1 MMNQKKGIVQ
11 QCYTVLFVYG
21 VLWPVRKEK
30 GAKKLGESST
40 ASLNVSYRKEDCG
53 SRAIDLFKIINH

>member
-1 MMNQKKGIVQ
+1 MINQKKSVVQ
-11 QCYTVLFVYG
+11 QCCTVLLVCG
-21 VLWPVRKEK
+21 GLWPVRKEK

-40 ASLNVSYRKEDCG
+40 VSLNVSYRKEDCG